1 MCGIAGYLGDI
12 GIDQRPEDQ
21 AIRAAIRYRGR
32 DGEGVWSCHSR
43 QARLF
48 HSRLSI
54 IDVEKGA
61 QPMVD
66 RSNRYVIVF
75 NGEIYNYLE
84 LRKSYSTAGASFRT
98 FSDTEII
105 LEGFKLKGEA
115 VCQDLNGMFA
125 FAIWD
130 ISERK
135 LFLACDRLGKKPL
148 YWTRLDGRFYFTSS
162 LDAFS
167 AISGWTGELSKLNLD
182 AYAALGNY
190 LPGETAFRQ
199 AMSLSAGCYA
209 WVNTEDFTPKVSR
222 YWQLDFSRK
231 SQLSLDSALEQFEEL
246 IVNAI
251 DIRLRADV
259 PVALTFS
266 GGVDS
271 GIIAVVAKKFLGRQ
285 LSCWT
290 IDYDTEDDRSEET
303 EIARRVAAKLGLDWH
318 FKHFDYHSELLP
330 TLRSALE
337 FVDQPCGHI
346 AISYSRQLYA
356 AIRPKAKVVLS
367 GNGADEL
374 FLGYNGNEQL
384 AAMDAAKSRASW
396 LARWW
401 RTSMPGGVARHQQQC
416 SKLLADYQTDY
427 IRANLGHYPEDGDTE
442 RRIQAIHADIMA
454 SGVACHA
461 DLYTYMGL
469 RFYAAESNFRIPDII
484 GLSEQ
489 VEVRSPFLDYR
500 IVEFAAA
507 LPVEYKVGDTTEPR
521 QNKLLL
527 KTYYQKHVPADIA
540 WAPKKGMGG
549 NLRYDL
555 SLASDHALH
564 DVYEALLD
572 RIKQAGVPETKY
584 RDALEDYV
592 SDWRVWKKSNKHS
605 KNYFC
610 PPSASFVS
618 AGLMLGLWIE
628 RSAL

>member
-1 MCGIAGYLGDI
+1 MCGIAGYVGHI
-12 GIDQRPEDQ
+12 GNGQSSEDE
-21 AIRAAIRYRGR
+21 AIRNAIRYRGR
-32 DGEGVWSCHSR
+32 DREGVWSCKTK

-54 IDVEKGA
+54 IDLESGT
-61 QPMVD
+61 QPMTD
-66 RSNRYVIVF
+66 WSGRYVIVF

-84 LRKSYSTAGASFRT
+84 LRKSYAAAGASFRT
-98 FSDTEII
+98 NSDTEVI

-125 FAIWD
+125 FAVWD
-130 ISERK
+130 TREKK
-135 LFLACDRLGKKPL
+135 LFLARDHLGKKPL
-148 YWTRLDGRFYFTSS
+148 YWTSLGGRFYFASS
-162 LDAFS
+162 LDAFR
-167 AISGWTGELSKLNLD
+167 AIPGWTGELSRLNLD
-182 AYAALGNY
+182 AYAVLGSY

-199 AMSLSAGCYA
+199 ARSLPAACYA
-209 WVNTEDFTPKVSR
+209 WVDTKHLTPKVST
-222 YWQLDFSRK
+222 YWRLDFSRK
-231 SQLSLDSALEQFEEL
+231 SFLSLETALEQFENL
-246 IVNAI
+246 IANAV

-271 GIIAVVAKKFLGRQ
+271 GIIAAVAKKFSGKQ

-303 EIARRVAAKLGLDWH
+303 EIARRVAAELGLDWH
-318 FKHFDYHSELLP
+318 FKHFDYHRELLP
-330 TLRSALE
+330 ALRAALE

-356 AIRPKAKVVLS
+356 AIRSEAKVVLS

-384 AAMDAAKSRASW
+384 VAKDAAQSPASW

-401 RTSMPGGVARHQQQC
+401 RTSMPGGVARHQKQC

-427 IRANLGHYPEDGDTE
+427 IRANLSHYPEDGDTE
-442 RRIQAIHADIMA
+442 ARIQAIHADIMA
-454 SGVACHA
+454 SGVASHA

-469 RFYAAESNFRIPDII
+469 RFYTAESNFRIPDII

-500 IVEFAAA
+500 MVEFAAA
-507 LPVEYKVGDTTEPR
+507 LPVEYKVGDTTGPS

-555 SLASDHALH
+555 SLASDYALH

-572 RIKQAGVPETKY
+572 RIKQAGLPETKY
-584 RDALEDYV
+584 RDALKDYV
-592 SDWRVWKKSNKHS
+592 SDWRVWKKSNNQS
-605 KNYFC
+605 NNYFC
-610 PPSASFVS
+610 PTSASLVS
-618 AGLMLGLWIE
+618 AGLMLGLWID
-628 RSAL
+628 RGAL